1 MLSKLDANCMF
12 WEIPLSENSRM
23 LIPSSPHL
31 NSLSKNQPSEP
42 LKRVKPKTLALYR
55 YNINSIKIS
64 ADASSY
70 SLAWLC
76 LPPRTTLGIV
86 GTMHL
91 SMHLA
96 CNDSHR
102 AMLFS
107 NEIKSIVM
115 IIDKEALALYS
126 TYVVEKVYIM
136 LETDY
141 KPLMGQTNLD
151 RLPPRVLHFR
161 IHLMCLECS
170 MHQPYIPGK
179 TLHTKPVHCHACP
192 SDLHIREDQ
201 QMESFGDNIVFSLP
215 ADPDCLQR

>member
-1 MLSKLDANCMF
+1 MVM
-12 WEIPLSENSRM
+12 
-23 LIPSSPHL
+23 PSSKNNPRHCGHHL
-31 NSLSKNQPSEP
+31 PMYP
-42 LKRVKPKTLALYR
+42 V
-55 YNINSIKIS
+55 
-64 ADASSY
+64 
-70 SLAWLC
+70 
-76 LPPRTTLGIV
+76 
-86 GTMHL
+86 
-91 SMHLA
+91 

-126 TYVVEKVYIM
+126 TYVIEKVYIM

-151 RLPPRVLHFR
+151 QLPPRVLHFR